1 MQKAIFITLIFLTLG
16 CMGSLQAQINP
27 DAVLKFKID
36 QQSLYRNPQLP
47 LSDYY
52 TTYVNDEDLVTIEDL
67 EKHYPLPSAYYYD
80 LLILSDG
87 TLQPV
92 IWDEMGNSMGFR
104 VEEETLTFFINASEG
119 WVKREI
125 EKE

>member
-1 MQKAIFITLIFLTLG
+1 MQKRLFLALML
-16 CMGSLQAQINP
+16 CFMGMAAFGQNINP

-47 LSDYY
+47 LADYY
-52 TTYVNDEDLVTIEDL
+52 TTYINDEDLVTLEDL
-67 EKHYPLPSAYYYD
+67 DKHYPLPSSYYYD
-80 LLILSDG
+80 LLILTDG

-104 VEEETLTFFINASEG
+104 VEAETLTFFINAPQG